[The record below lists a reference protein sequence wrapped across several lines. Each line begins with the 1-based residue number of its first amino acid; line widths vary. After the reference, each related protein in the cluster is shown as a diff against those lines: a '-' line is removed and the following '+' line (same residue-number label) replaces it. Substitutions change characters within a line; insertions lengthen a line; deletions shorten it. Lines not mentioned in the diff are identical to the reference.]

1 MNPTFANE
9 RFHETTWGMHKCMLT
24 KNGVLTTGEPKPTTQ
39 APTTQAPT
47 VAALQSVAA
56 GPEFADHR
64 MVTAMFSFSRA
75 HTYRL
80 WEAGLIKSVNL
91 RIPGKL
97 RGRRLFDVASI
108 RALMFNNAD

>member
-1 MNPTFANE
+1 
-9 RFHETTWGMHKCMLT
+9 MLQQI
-24 KNGVLTTGEPKPTTQ
+24 GVPLTGEPK
-39 APTTQAPT
+39 PTTQAPT

-108 RALMFNNAD
+108 RALMFNYAD